1 MIRRPKATETE
12 EDLLSLQESFLASG
26 EVPSVSLH
34 RVSKPGAGV
43 QVGEKRRE
51 LAGGGEEEWR
61 DQPAGRDVVQLHTQG
76 QIAQVCPH
84 ACYMPRTSLHAQY
97 YMQWPG
103 DEATRVHGTG
113 SCICK
118 YINFKEPFV

>member
-26 EVPSVSLH
+26 EVPSASLH
-34 RVSKPGAGV
+34 RVSKPRAGV

-76 QIAQVCPH
+76 QKAQICPH
-84 ACYMPRTSLHAQY
+84 ACHMPGTSPVRAQLDTCSGLGTRLHSA
-97 YMQWPG
+97 
-103 DEATRVHGTG
+103 G
-113 SCICK
+113 SCVCK
-118 YINFKEPFV
+118 VHL